1 MSSAQASSAFSADAP
16 RYGAEAAA
24 AYYALHD
31 VNGSTGVDSIDVSG
45 TKLSGDVALNAGTG
59 IVLTPAGNGVTIT
72 ASGAGVASVAGTAN
86 QITATTAS
94 GAVTLALAA
103 PSPAPTAGSYTSAN
117 ITVDALGRV
126 TAAASGAGPL
136 ANVLYFDLS
145 GGNIP
150 LPTGPSTTT
159 SKLMPTLGGLTSGK
173 AYYMSLVLFVG
184 FDAGGPT
191 GFSTAS
197 TMRFTFTTDA
207 PSGAAPP
214 RVFPGTNASYALTQ
228 LQELTFS
235 IMSLGSTGSSGG
247 KAYSINWSGII
258 VAQST
263 ALRLVCNNTSSTDV
277 GGNPALICGNLGGL
291 QSFVQLQQLD

>member
-31 VNGSTGVDSIDVSG
+31 GNGSTGVDSIDVSG

-103 PSPAPTAGSYTSAN
+103 PSPAPTAGSYSSAN

-126 TAAASGAGPL
+126 TAAASGAGAL
-136 ANVLYFDLS
+136 SNVLFFDLS
-145 GGNIP
+145 GGPIVLP
-150 LPTGPSTTT
+150 PGGTGAGQVALPTLT
-159 SKLMPTLGGLTSGK
+159 GLTVGK
-173 AYYMSLVLFVG
+173 SYYMSLRLVVAAAPG
-184 FDAGGPT
+184 FG
-191 GFSTAS
+191 GFSTGS
-197 TMRFTFTTDA
+197 LLRFQFQSV
-207 PSGAAPP
+207 PSANALPP
-214 RVFPGTNASYALTQ
+214 RIYPATGPTYDLTQ
-228 LQELTFS
+228 IEDISFALFGV
-235 IMSLGSTGSSGG
+235 IMNGVTEGVKGMTIS
-247 KAYSINWSGII
+247 WSGI
-258 VAQST
+258 VEAQST
-263 ALRLVCNNTSSTDV
+263 ALSILCVNSSTTNITSTLNLAV
-277 GGNPALICGNLGGL
+277 GSSGGA

>member
-31 VNGSTGVDSIDVSG
+31 GNGSTGVDSIDVSG

-136 ANVLYFDLS
+136 ANVLYFDIS

-150 LPTGPSTTT
+150 LPTGPSTSST
-159 SKLMPTLGGLTSGK
+159 LVLPTITGLTSGK
-173 AYYMSLVLFVG
+173 TYYMSLVLSVGNFVG
-184 FDAGGPT
+184 ALT
-191 GFSTAS
+191 GFSAGS
-197 TMRFTFTTDA
+197 ALRFTFQTSA
-207 PSGAAPP
+207 GVGAAPP
-214 RVFPGTNASYALTQ
+214 RLYPGTDASYALTQ
-228 LQELTFS
+228 LQELDFAT
-235 IMSLGSTGSSGG
+235 INLASTGSSAA
-247 KAYSINWSGII
+247 KAFSISWSGII
-258 VAQST
+258 KAQGT
-263 ALRLVCNNTSSTDV
+263 ALSLVCTNTSATDISAVPNLVCNTPNAV
-277 GGNPALICGNLGGL
+277 
-291 QSFVQLQQLD
+291 QSFLQLQQLD

>member
-31 VNGSTGVDSIDVSG
+31 GNGSTGVDSIDVSG

-136 ANVLYFDLS
+136 ANVLYFDIS

-150 LPTGPSTTT
+150 LPTGPST
-159 SKLMPTLGGLTSGK
+159 SSVLVLPTITGLTSGK
-173 AYYMSLVLFVG
+173 TYYMSLLLSVG
-184 FDAGGPT
+184 NFAGAVT
-191 GFSTAS
+191 GFSAGS
-197 TMRFTFTTDA
+197 ALRFTFQTSA
-207 PSGAAPP
+207 GVGAAPP
-214 RVFPGTNASYALTQ
+214 RLYPGTDTSYSLTQ
-228 LQELTFS
+228 LQELDFA
-235 IMSLGSTGSSGG
+235 IINLASTGSSAT
-247 KAYSINWSGII
+247 KAFSIPWSGII
-258 VAQST
+258 KAQGTTLSII
-263 ALRLVCNNTSSTDV
+263 CNNTSTTDISAAPQLV
-277 GGNPALICGNLGGL
+277 CGNPGGV
-291 QSFVQLQQLD
+291 QSFLQLQQLD

>member
-31 VNGSTGVDSIDVSG
+31 GNGSTGVDSIDVSG
-45 TKLSGDVALNAGTG
+45 NKLSGDVALNAGTG

-86 QITATTAS
+86 QITATTSS

-145 GGNIP
+145 GGSIP
-150 LPTGPSTTT
+150 LPTGGSGTDILTV
-159 SKLMPTLGGLTSGK
+159 TLPALTGLTVGK
-173 AYYMSLVLFVG
+173 SYYMSLLLSVG
-184 FDAGGPT
+184 NFTGAIAGFTPGS
-191 GFSTAS
+191 GL
-197 TMRFTFTTDA
+197 RFAFQTSA
-207 PSGAAPP
+207 GIGAAPP
-214 RVFPGTNASYALTQ
+214 RVYPGTDASYALTQ
-228 LQELTFS
+228 LQQINFATVNAVSTGASASSAFS
-235 IMSLGSTGSSGG
+235 ISSILASWSL
-247 KAYSINWSGII
+247 
-258 VAQST
+258 
-263 ALRLVCNNTSSTDV
+263 L
-277 GGNPALICGNLGGL
+277 
-291 QSFVQLQQLD
+291 F